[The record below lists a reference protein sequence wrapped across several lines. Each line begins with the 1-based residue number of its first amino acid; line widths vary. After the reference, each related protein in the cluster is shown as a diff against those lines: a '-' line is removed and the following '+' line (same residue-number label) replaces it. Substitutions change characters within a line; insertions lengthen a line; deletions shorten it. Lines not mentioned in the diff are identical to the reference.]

1 MGGVLAQ
8 REAVNGDEGTALLSL
23 LTDVPLRERLL
34 TLDAGVRNAPVT
46 QDIRAQDGDYRG
58 LVTGNQAAVQAVL
71 DDRIAEAVVF
81 P

>member
-1 MGGVLAQ
+1 MGVVERGVTYVLAK
-8 REAVNGDEGTALLSL
+8 RH
-23 LTDVPLRERLL
+23 TDVPLRERLL
-34 TLDAGVRNAPVT
+34 TLDAGLRNAPVT
-46 QDIRAQDGDYRG
+46 QNIRAQDGDYRG